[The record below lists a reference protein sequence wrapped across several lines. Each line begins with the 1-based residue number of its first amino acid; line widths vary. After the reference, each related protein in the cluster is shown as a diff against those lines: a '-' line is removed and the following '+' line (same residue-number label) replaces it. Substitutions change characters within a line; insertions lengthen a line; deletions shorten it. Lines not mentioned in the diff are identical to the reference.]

1 MKKQNKRHQQN
12 HLVKEKIIKSLFPV
26 ALIFLM
32 LVVGCGNFKNLS
44 QKSAAK
50 NPYQGKLSELLP
62 EELGSTFIKFKLV
75 GVVANDTFP
84 GSTEAKGFTYTQQG
98 AGVEIKVDGALANY
112 PTAAQAN
119 TKLAEFAASN
129 SATLSKKGD
138 GQRFTASDGTV
149 GWTNGS
155 LLCLVKAGVA
165 KAATN
170 FEDAA
175 LF

>member
-1 MKKQNKRHQQN
+1 MKS
-12 HLVKEKIIKSLFPV
+12 IIPV

-44 QKSAAK
+44 QKSVQK
-50 NPYQGKLSELLP
+50 NPYQGKLADLLP
-62 EELGSTFIKFKLV
+62 EEVASTFIKFKLV
-75 GVVANDTFP
+75 GVVVNDTLP
-84 GSTEAKGFTYTQQG
+84 DSTEAKGFTYMQQG
-98 AGVEIKVDGALANY
+98 AGVEIKVDGALGNY
-112 PTAAQAN
+112 PSAAQAN
-119 TKLAEFAASN
+119 TKLAEFAKSN
-129 SATLSKKGD
+129 GATLSKKGD

-170 FEDAA
+170 FEEAA